1 MVVGQ
6 VVAETAGET
15 QTPVD
20 FYAGIAALC
29 VVILF
34 AKFNTHAAR
43 GKKLPEDG
51 LEKANNGDGH
61 GNSLTESEGWFRAH
75 ASCLHLACVF
85 FAYLAI
91 AVSLYVLGWADA
103 SDSYESILRPGV
115 AVSAAIA
122 SLVLALDLYDQR

>member
-6 VVAETAGET
+6 VVAETAAGA

-34 AKFNTHAAR
+34 AKFTTHAAR
-43 GKKLPEDG
+43 GKTLPEGGPGQADTG
-51 LEKANNGDGH
+51 AGH
-61 GNSLTESEGWFRAH
+61 GNSRSRWGAWLRAH
-75 ASCLHLACVF
+75 AGLLHLASVF
-85 FAYLAI
+85 SAYLAI

-103 SDSYESILRPGV
+103 SDSYESIGRPGV
-115 AVSAAIA
+115 AVCAAIA
-122 SLVLALDLYDQR
+122 SLILAWDLYDQR